1 MSRAALPCL
10 ALALATM
17 AGAVTVAP
25 GALAQTAHPTAVRAV
40 TAAGATGGSGG
51 SGPARAGV
59 PAAAARAGEPP
70 AAAAASAD
78 DARRSAI
85 FEAAKALGASRATSD
100 ATAVRSGS
108 SEAVLADRV
117 VGYTAT
123 PPEADLYATKN
134 VTGKTAEVNSA
145 CAAAPNDPRCAGVK
159 AGTTLRPPHGLTPA
173 SPVLAGQAAARR
185 PTSVL
190 GAVASMYEAC
200 TESGGQMTSPATFER
215 RTCSLTTEAWRR
227 EPCTKT
233 LTVRPVETYTCT
245 EGEVLASATMG
256 SGEASTVVAR
266 CPAGGGLRIPFTFD
280 ARGSRGSCSG
290 AITAVLDLS
299 TPSVPGA
306 PPTYAGT
313 LQPHWFGG
321 CFPME
326 VYWSTTGCTSGRC
339 GVRIDVVQSPG
350 VVPVYTCSAP
360 GTTLGSQI
368 SWYMEAPPYNA
379 GTTCYAPFVDWDA
392 AGGRPGGPGN
402 HGGVDAWWGEMAAAE
417 VTGWAFGE
425 GLRQGA
431 TLNLAMRATPA
442 TGDQWANTCESQEAR
457 TPLLAQDGVT
467 VPISTVMPV
476 QGAPGQAQCVRT
488 RSVCTDGPSTRTI
501 GGVPVTRE
509 CWEYSNEFVCTQV
522 AAGSSCSD
530 SMLRSCNPAGATGC
544 TEFDAAGRCI
554 NASLAFDCKTAD
566 AVFTDVVR
574 CGDSTYCADGS
585 CWAQERRDND
595 QFAMAVSQLEAHLQA
610 GKDIDSTG
618 AEVEIFKG
626 QDRRCRISLF
636 SIDNCCTDRSL
647 IERCTTEEQA
657 TYDLKVQG
665 RCQEIGEY
673 CSNRSAFGI
682 CVEKTRSSCCFSSL
696 LARVV
701 QQQGRAQLSQ
711 GWGDARTPDCAGFSP
726 EELAGLDWSRM
737 DLSEF
742 YASINP
748 TPLDSGAVSG
758 SATGRQP
765 SCYYGQG
772 RC

>member
-1 MSRAALPCL
+1 MSRGTSWAALSYAGRI
-10 ALALATM
+10 ALALACLAGAFALGASAFAHSGHSVAKPAGGLAAVSVAG
-17 AGAVTVAP
+17 AGAVAP
-25 GALAQTAHPTAVRAV
+25 A
-40 TAAGATGGSGG
+40 
-51 SGPARAGV
+51 
-59 PAAAARAGEPP
+59 
-70 AAAAASAD
+70 AAAAASAA

-85 FEAAKALGASRATSD
+85 FEAAKAIGAARAASD
-100 ATAVRSGS
+100 ASSVRSGS

-134 VTGKTAEVNSA
+134 VTGKTAEVNAA
-145 CAAAPNDPRCAGVK
+145 CAAAPSDPRCAGVK
-159 AGTTLRPPHGLTPA
+159 AGTTPRPPHGLTPA
-173 SPVLAGQAAARR
+173 SPALAGQAAARR

-215 RTCSLTTEAWRR
+215 RTCSLTTEAWRK

-233 LTVRPVETYTCT
+233 LTVRPAETYTCT

-256 SGEASTVVAR
+256 SGEVSSVVAR

-280 ARGSRGSCSG
+280 ARGIRGTCSG
-290 AITAVLDLS
+290 PITAVLDLS
-299 TPSVPGA
+299 TPSIPGA
-306 PPTYAGT
+306 PPTHAGT

-321 CFPME
+321 CFPMD

-339 GVRIDVVQSPG
+339 SVRIDVVQSPG
-350 VVPVYTCSAP
+350 VVPVYSCATP
-360 GTTLGSQI
+360 GTTLGAHI
-368 SWYMEAPPYNA
+368 SWYMETPPYNA
-379 GTTCYAPFVDWDA
+379 GTTCYAPFVDWEA

-417 VTGWAFGE
+417 VTGWAFGG
-425 GLRQGA
+425 GLRQGT
-431 TLNLAMRATPA
+431 TLNLAMRPTPA

-457 TPLLAQDGVT
+457 TPLLARDGVT
-467 VPISTVMPV
+467 VPIDVVMPV
-476 QGAPGQAQCVRT
+476 QGVPGQPQCVRT
-488 RSVCTDGPSTRTI
+488 SSVCTDGPSTRTI
-501 GGVPVTRE
+501 DGVAVTRE
-509 CWEYSNEFVCTQV
+509 CWNYSNEFVCTEV
-522 AAGSSCSD
+522 AASSSCSD

-544 TEFDAAGRCI
+544 AEFDAAGRCI

-566 AVFTDVVR
+566 AVFTEVVR

-610 GKDIDSTG
+610 GKDVDSSG

-647 IERCTTEEQA
+647 LERCTTDEQA
-657 TYDLKVQG
+657 TYEMKAKG

-673 CSNRSAFGI
+673 CSNRSLGV

-711 GWGDARTPDCAGFSP
+711 GWGEPRTPDCAGFSP
-726 EELAGLDWSRM
+726 DELAGLDWSRM